1 MNTGEDQLDKAEP
14 LCNLQFVKAD
24 YQLARPAGQ
33 SSQNLFQI
41 WFQPRVGGSHGF
53 SVAEK
58 DGDQFAAELDVL
70 AALVRARVI
79 RARVDGEEAADAG

>member
-1 MNTGEDQLDKAEP
+1 VSKAEP
-14 LCNLQFVKAD
+14 LCDLRFVKAQ

-33 SSQNLFQI
+33 SSENSFQI
-41 WFQPRVGGSHGF
+41 SFQPRAGGPHSF

-58 DGDQFAAELDVL
+58 DGEQFAAELDVL

-79 RARVDGEEAADAG
+79 RARVDGEETA

>member
-1 MNTGEDQLDKAEP
+1 MDKAEP
-14 LCNLQFVKAD
+14 LCDLRFVKAE

-33 SSQNLFQI
+33 SSQNWFQVS
-41 WFQPRVGGSHGF
+41 FQPRAGGSLGF

-58 DGDQFAAELDVL
+58 DGDQFAAEPDVL